1 MSGRIHGFT
10 DINAI
15 FIAAT
20 VFGYIIRR
28 HFVKHINNILL
39 TTQQRNAICQFRQWF
54 VGSAAAAA
62 AAAAAT
68 FSGSGL
74 LLFLPPLLLLI
85 SLFQNRRHC
94 CTPYGAVRGRAF
106 QRIANNGDV
115 DVILTFWCT
124 LALWVNNLYI
134 FFGQTVNW
142 PTQQTNATDD

>member
-15 FIAAT
+15 FFAAP

-54 VGSAAAAA
+54 VGSSAAA

-68 FSGSGL
+68 FRGSGL
-74 LLFLPPLLLLI
+74 LLFLFLPLSLPPPPPPPPHKSVPRPLTWLHSIWCCSWACI
-85 SLFQNRRHC
+85 SRNCQQWRCRCHSYVL
-94 CTPYGAVRGRAF
+94 V
-106 QRIANNGDV
+106 
-115 DVILTFWCT
+115 
-124 LALWVNNLYI
+124 YI
-134 FFGQTVNW
+134 GLGGK
-142 PTQQTNATDD
+142 